1 MNKQLDF
8 VLNGISSASK
18 IPFNNYKAVLQQRG
32 IVEGPS
38 VKGSIQG
45 THYDPE
51 SAIANRGQSKKRPAP
66 LHSGGG

>member
-8 VLNGISSASK
+8 VVNGISSASRL
-18 IPFNNYKAVLQQRG
+18 PLNNDKAVLHQRG
-32 IVEGPS
+32 TTKGPS